1 MSDSFRKLIFDS
13 NNNYR
18 FVEICI
24 QRLLGRKVYS
34 DREKIAWSILVA
46 TKGIQGF
53 VDELLNSEEYLT
65 CFGDS
70 TVPYQR
76 RRSLPHQIQGEVTF
90 AHTTRYGADYRDRLP
105 KQVFTG
111 NKGAARLDYLRWEW
125 QKNPPQIIGKIGGG
139 IVIAGAG
146 FIGLLQDSILKL
158 GFVGPLGYVL
168 ITLTSTLT
176 LAKKAKSGAKWL
188 AIVLPTM
195 QLSWGFGYLYG
206 KSRRTT

>member
-1 MSDSFRKLIFDS
+1 MRQHPETRWNKSALRYYAPPLALVGID
-13 NNNYR
+13 
-18 FVEICI
+18 
-24 QRLLGRKVYS
+24 LGF
-34 DREKIAWSILVA
+34 I
-46 TKGIQGF
+46 
-53 VDELLNSEEYLT
+53 
-65 CFGDS
+65 
-70 TVPYQR
+70 
-76 RRSLPHQIQGEVTF
+76 
-90 AHTTRYGADYRDRLP
+90 
-105 KQVFTG
+105 
-111 NKGAARLDYLRWEW
+111 
-125 QKNPPQIIGKIGGG
+125 
-139 IVIAGAG
+139 AG